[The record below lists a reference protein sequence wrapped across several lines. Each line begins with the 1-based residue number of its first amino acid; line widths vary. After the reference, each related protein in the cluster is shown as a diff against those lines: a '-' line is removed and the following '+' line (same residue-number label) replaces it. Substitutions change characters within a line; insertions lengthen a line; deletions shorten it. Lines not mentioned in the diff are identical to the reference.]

1 MRIVVALGGNALLKR
16 GEPMTEQQQRAN
28 VRHAAKSLAALIGA
42 GHQIIVTH
50 GNGPQVGLLA
60 LQAAAGPPDGVHPLD
75 LLGAQTEGMIGY
87 MIEQELGNL
96 LPESAMIATLL
107 TQVRVDGK
115 DSAFRNPT
123 KPIGPTVDGLTAE
136 HTTAHRGWTFAPEGG
151 GWRRV
156 VPSPTPLEIFELRVI
171 KMLVERGVVV
181 ICTGGGGIP
190 VVARSDGSLFGVE
203 AVIDKDRATGLLA
216 DQLNADVL
224 LLLTDVD
231 SVYVDYGEPDARGIQ
246 RIGAQALNADDFA
259 KGSMGP
265 KIEAAKLFASS
276 KGRTAGIGRL
286 EDAMAILAGEAG
298 TTVAPGN
305 EPAIYRASTPKAP
318 SSGQNKLKGRSHAAE
333 PRKA

>member
-16 GEPMTEQQQRAN
+16 GEPMTAEQQRMN
-28 VRHAAKSLAALIGA
+28 VRHAARSLAALIAA

-87 MIEQELGNL
+87 LIEQELGNL
-96 LPESAMIATLL
+96 LPDTAMIATLL
-107 TQVRVDGK
+107 TQVRVDAK
-115 DSAFRNPT
+115 DPAFRNPT
-123 KPIGPTVDGLTAE
+123 KPIGPTVDELTAE
-136 HTTAHRGWTFAPEGG
+136 HTTAHRGWTFAREGS

-156 VPSPTPLEIFELRVI
+156 VPSPAPLEIFELRVI
-171 KMLVERGVVV
+171 AMLVERGVVV

-190 VVARSDGSLFGVE
+190 VVAQKDGSLIGVE
-203 AVIDKDRATGLLA
+203 AVIDKDRASGLLA
-216 DQLNADVL
+216 GQLNADVL

-231 SVYVDYGEPDARGIQ
+231 AVYADFGESNARRIA
-246 RIGAQALNADDFA
+246 RIGAETLKPDDFA

-276 KGRTAGIGRL
+276 RGRTAGIGRL
-286 EDAMAILAGEAG
+286 EDAVMVLTGDAG
-298 TTVAPGN
+298 TTVAPGK
-305 EPAIYRASTPKAP
+305 ESVSYRATELTGSMP
-318 SSGQNKLKGRSHAAE
+318 SSAGIA
-333 PRKA
+333 